1 MISKVNKVLK
11 PPVISQ
17 LVKLSRSGNA
27 GVISLNRKDVANT
40 ENYEMT
46 L

>member
-1 MISKVNKVLK
+1 MISKVNKVLT

-27 GVISLNRKDVANT
+27 GVISLNRKGASNAV
-40 ENYEMT
+40 NYEMT

>member
-1 MISKVNKVLK
+1 MISKVNKVLT

-17 LVKLSRSGNA
+17 FVKLSRSGNA
-27 GVISLNRKDVANT
+27 GVIKLDRKNGSNAV
-40 ENYEMT
+40 NYEMT